1 MTASWDN
8 LPKVAG
14 EDSVTVVPSMSVAA
28 SLAASVGET
37 LSVLVL
43 SQNFIAIYSLPESG
57 EVTVGRSNSVEIYV
71 DDPLVSRRH
80 AILSAAPHPTIR
92 DLDSSNGTRV
102 QGVILPPGVTREL
115 AVGDVVMVGSA
126 ALLVQRGGATV
137 HPRRFWAHEHFQAR
151 LKEECARADRMGSR
165 FSVASL
171 HVDRQVPDVGVRQIL
186 ASALRTSD
194 VVGECGPSVYAIL
207 IVDANLEQSRVVLD
221 RIVADLAKHEVA
233 ACWGIAQF
241 PSDGRT
247 GEELLARAQP
257 IAEDRG
263 PALAVAEGRVVADVV
278 TQELF
283 RVAERIAAGDIS
295 VLIVGETGVGKEVMA
310 EEIYRRSRRAA
321 RPFLRLNCGALSE
334 SLLESELFGHERGAF
349 TSAVAVKPG
358 LLETADGGV
367 VLLDEIGE
375 MPMSLQVKLLR
386 VLEEKQV
393 RRVGG
398 VKSRPLDVRF
408 IAATNRDLERHAA
421 RGLFRQDLYYR
432 LAGATLEIP
441 PLRRRSGDIEP
452 LARTFLLHASRHL
465 GVPATISPEAFA
477 LLRAY
482 RWPGNI
488 RELRHVIERAVLLAG
503 NAPITPAHLP
513 LGKLQPSD
521 RGRPPPPDEPDEPD
535 EPDAGDATVD
545 GEVRQH
551 IIDVLAACGGNQS
564 RAAKQLGMSRG
575 ALIRRLERYDII
587 RPRKPD

>member
-1 MTASWDN
+1 
-8 LPKVAG
+8 
-14 EDSVTVVPSMSVAA
+14 MSVAA
-28 SLAASVGET
+28 SLAASGPET
-37 LSVLVL
+37 LSILVL

-57 EVTVGRSNSVEIYV
+57 DVTIGRSNSVEVYV

-80 AILSAAPHPTIR
+80 AIVSATPRPTIR
-92 DLDSSNGTRV
+92 DLGSSNGTRV
-102 QGVILPPGVTREL
+102 QGVRLPPGVTREL
-115 AVGDVVMVGSA
+115 SVGDVVMVGSA
-126 ALLVQRGGATV
+126 ALLVQRGAATV
-137 HPRRFWAHEHFQAR
+137 HPRRFWAHEHFEAR
-151 LKEECARADRMGSR
+151 LKEECARADRMGGR
-165 FSVASL
+165 FSVACL
-171 HVDRQVPDVGVRQIL
+171 HADRHVPDVGVRQIL
-186 ASALRTSD
+186 AGALRTAD
-194 VVGECGPSVYAIL
+194 VVGECGPSAYAIL
-207 IVDANLEQSRVVLD
+207 IVDADLDQSRAALK
-221 RIVADLAKHEVA
+221 RIVTDLAKREVV
-233 ACWGIAQF
+233 ACWGIAHF
-241 PSDGRT
+241 PADGRT
-247 GEELLARAQP
+247 AEELLARAQP
-257 IAEDRG
+257 VAEDRG
-263 PALAVAEGRVVADVV
+263 PALAVSEGRVVADAV

-398 VKSRPLDVRF
+398 VKSHRLDVRF

-441 PLRRRSGDIEP
+441 PLRDRPGDIEP

-465 GVPATISPEAFA
+465 GVPATISPEALA
-477 LLRAY
+477 LLLGH

-503 NAPITPAHLP
+503 NAPITSAHLS
-513 LGKLQPSD
+513 LGKVESTE
-521 RGRPPPPDEPDEPD
+521 RGRAAPSEEPD
-535 EPDAGDATVD
+535 GTVD
-545 GEVRQH
+545 EGVRHH
-551 IIDVLAACGGNQS
+551 IIQVLSACGGNQS

-575 ALIRRLERYDII
+575 ALIRRLERFEII
-587 RPRKPD
+587 RPRKSE